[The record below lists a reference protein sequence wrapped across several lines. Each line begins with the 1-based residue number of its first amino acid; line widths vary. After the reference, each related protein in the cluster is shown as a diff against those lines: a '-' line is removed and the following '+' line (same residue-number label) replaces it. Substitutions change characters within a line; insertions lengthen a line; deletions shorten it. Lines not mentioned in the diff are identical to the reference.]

1 MSMTV
6 ERRMARF
13 VICVNVCR
21 DLSYIPSSLRKDE
34 RMGLFLLGP
43 HKEEEEEEEEV
54 VYILKHG
61 DVKNPS
67 CPYNHHQTNIHYVYF
82 ICTIDLSNTISY
94 TFR

>member
-43 HKEEEEEEEEV
+43 HKEEEEEEEETPWMLD
-54 VYILKHG
+54 LK
-61 DVKNPS
+61 
-67 CPYNHHQTNIHYVYF
+67 
-82 ICTIDLSNTISY
+82 LSRSHLT
-94 TFR
+94 